1 MHCLGLGGIVPTV
14 FGILRQQRPEA
25 FIAVIHDWDD
35 FGRLVEPGVTN
46 ITINAKGPDETA
58 AYPRPA

>member
-25 FIAVIHDWDD
+25 FITVIHDWDD

-46 ITINAKGPDETA
+46 ITIDAKGPDETA